1 MSEYHDTE
9 LGEALRDL
17 GLPEHGDDF
26 FRELWAR
33 ADREPSP
40 GTARTEDAEAKSTGG
55 RTGWWARPR
64 ACFAG
69 LAAATFAAALI
80 VAVALFGVPGFESAG
95 PADATAAD
103 VLASMDHAGETL
115 MTVTADIVTT
125 FFEPNGNPAEEQHR
139 HVVVDT
145 RGNYLRTLTVVNDP
159 TGEVDGS
166 LFDAAALEYGWWRA
180 PQDWDGTSTVTGAL
194 ETGLPASY
202 GLKPRYVDLRSVGV
216 IRALVAGS
224 DASADSVTY
233 DGRGAWRLELAVP
246 PVADDPLSA
255 DRVVLTVDK
264 ETGFP
269 LDTVELRG
277 DRKVIEHR
285 VVAFAVGAA
294 GARDESAMFRAVR
307 TAIVNPDDDPM
318 TREMHDYG
326 CRRAPLGRFVDLI
339 GRPAIVADWMP
350 DGFQLADATAKT
362 GIGYAND
369 PETSVVYR
377 GGLWAFAVDSY
388 RLKELG
394 VFGDEGGVVEDPI
407 GENSGLN
414 DEVVTLTSGLFKGT
428 DAHVVIDLRK
438 RYSPPHLWLRDQD
451 RGLAVVVLGDLSR
464 DELVAVAESLELGPT

>member
-26 FRELWAR
+26 FRELWAE
-33 ADREPSP
+33 ADREPAA
-40 GTARTEDAEAKSTGG
+40 GAARANDAEAELVGK
-55 RTGWWARPR
+55 RTGWWTRRR
-64 ACFAG
+64 APLAV
-69 LAAATFAAALI
+69 LAAVAAAVALI
-80 VAVALFGVPGFESAG
+80 VAVVLFGLPGVKSAG
-95 PADATAAD
+95 PANATAAD

-125 FFEPNGNPAEEQHR
+125 FFEPNGNPAEEDHR

-166 LFDAAALEYGWWRA
+166 LFDAAALEYGSWRA

-216 IRALVAGS
+216 IRALIADS
-224 DASADSVTY
+224 DAPAESVTY

-246 PVADDPLSA
+246 PVADDPLTA

-277 DRKVIEHR
+277 DRKVIEYR
-285 VVAFAVGAA
+285 VVAFEVGAA
-294 GARDESAMFRAVR
+294 GAHDESAMFRAVR

-318 TREMHDYG
+318 TRAAHDYD

-339 GRPAIVADWMP
+339 GRPAIVAGSMP
-350 DGFQLADATAKT
+350 DGFAFADATAKT
-362 GIGYAND
+362 GVGYTND

-377 GGLWAFAVDSY
+377 GGLWSFAVDSFQID
-388 RLKELG
+388 ELG
-394 VFGDEGGVVEDPI
+394 VTGDEGGVIEDPI
-407 GENSGLN
+407 GQNSGLN
-414 DEVVTLTSGLFKGT
+414 DEVVTLTSGLFGGMK
-428 DAHVVIDLRK
+428 AHIVIDART
-438 RYSPPHLWLRDQD
+438 RYTAAHLWIRDEE
-451 RGLAVVVLGDLSR
+451 RGIAVVVLGDLSR
-464 DELVAVAESLELGPT
+464 DELVAVAESLKEGPK